1 MKNRLRRAVKIFP
14 AFVIGMILYIAFH
27 ELGHLIVAVSA
38 GATITEYSIIHAH
51 TSWVGGTFT
60 INKYLWVNVNGVLL
74 PILLSY
80 IYALT
85 YSEKIKNGFY
95 KAISF
100 VVSVVPLGS
109 LIAWVIIPILN
120 TFGIMSKG
128 LADDDATKFVLYFSV
143 GHHSPI
149 WVSIGAA
156 AMIALGVFIVV
167 KKGIIRG
174 WITYIRKSE

>member
-60 INKYLWVNVNGVLL
+60 INKYIWANVNGALL

-85 YSEKIKNGFY
+85 YSEKIKNEFY

-100 VVSVVPLGS
+100 CGIRS
-109 LIAWVIIPILN
+109 
-120 TFGIMSKG
+120 TFVFI
-128 LADDDATKFVLYFSV
+128 TSV
-143 GHHSPI
+143 GNHPHFEYI
-149 WVSIGAA
+149 WDD
-156 AMIALGVFIVV
+156 
-167 KKGIIRG
+167 
-174 WITYIRKSE
+174 E

>member
-1 MKNRLRRAVKIFP
+1 MKNRLRRAVIIFP

-60 INKYLWVNVNGVLL
+60 INKYLWVNVNGALL

-85 YSEKIKNGFY
+85 YSEKIKNEFY

-100 VVSVVPLGS
+100 VVSVAPLFS

-120 TFGIMSKG
+120 TFGMMSNG
-128 LADDDATKFVLYFSV
+128 LADDDVTKFVFYFSV
-143 GHHSPI
+143 GHSPI